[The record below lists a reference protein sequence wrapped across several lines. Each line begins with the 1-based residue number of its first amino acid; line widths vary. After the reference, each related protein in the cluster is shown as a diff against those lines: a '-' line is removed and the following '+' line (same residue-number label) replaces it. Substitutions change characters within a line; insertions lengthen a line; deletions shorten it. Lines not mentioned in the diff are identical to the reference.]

1 MAELLPNKANCWS
14 FKDEGILAAA
24 VCSVGTERGR
34 VWVEK
39 ARVVVARV
47 REYICRETR
56 GYWAVG
62 SLFCGVFQV
71 RDRSAGEGRCW
82 GHHVVQ
88 LSDPGRR
95 CREKVK
101 PLLGRR

>member
-1 MAELLPNKANCWS
+1 MAELLPNKADCWS

-24 VCSVGTERGR
+24 VFLVGTERGR
-34 VWVEK
+34 IQVEK

-47 REYICRETR
+47 REYICRETK

-62 SLFCGVFQV
+62 SLFCGVFRV
-71 RDRSAGEGRCW
+71 RDRGAREGRCW
-82 GHHVVQ
+82 GHRGVQ